1 LNVRVS
7 TVLISRCR
15 IFIVCVV
22 LLTGTVSCS
31 TEKDNTIRF
40 GLSAGAVTLDPR
52 HATDAIS
59 HRLNRLVYQSLVDFD
74 DNHRV
79 IPSLADWR
87 EITPRQYRFTLR
99 PERQRFHNGTQLTTA
114 DVKATYESLLDPSTV
129 SPHRSTL
136 TGIERI
142 EVVNTETIDFYLR
155 EADPLFPARLVI
167 GIMPRNLI
175 ASGHSFNR
183 EPVGNGPMQF
193 ASWSGEDRI
202 RLVRRRDQ
210 RPFEFLTV
218 KDSTVRVLKL
228 VRGEIDLI
236 QGDVPFELLDWLS
249 EQDSVTVET
258 LPGNIFTYIG
268 FNLQDPAL
276 KKQAV
281 RRAIASA
288 IDRDAIITHVLG
300 NAARKAGA
308 MLPPDHWAGHPDL
321 SGHAFDPDLARR
333 LLAGAGYDNDNP
345 LHLTYK
351 TSSNPLRVRLAT
363 IIQYQLGEVGIDID
377 VQSYDWGTFYG
388 DIKSGRFQLYSLSWV
403 GLNLPDIFRYVFHSE
418 SVPPSG
424 ANRGR
429 YDDPV
434 TDKLIEQAAE
444 YNNPERQAV
453 IYRRLQ
459 VRLHQQLPYVPLWYE
474 DNILARRKSIRGYT
488 LQTDGNF
495 DGLVET
501 HRQTEIM
508 Q

>member
-1 LNVRVS
+1 MS
-7 TVLISRCR
+7 GAISCN
-15 IFIVCVV
+15 
-22 LLTGTVSCS
+22 

-59 HRLNRLVYQSLVDFD
+59 QRINRLVYQRLVDFD
-74 DNHRV
+74 ANHHV
-79 IPSLADWR
+79 IPSLATWR
-87 EITPRQYRFTLR
+87 KITPCQYRFTLR
-99 PERQRFHNGTQLTTA
+99 PDRLRFHNGTQLTAA
-114 DVKATYESLLDPSTV
+114 DVKATYDSLLDPSTV

-136 TGIERI
+136 NDIKRVEAI
-142 EVVNTETIDFYLR
+142 DNETIDFYLK
-155 EADPLFPARLVI
+155 EADPLFPGRLVI
-167 GIMPRNLI
+167 GIMPGELI
-175 ASGHSFNR
+175 ESGHPFNR
-183 EPVGNGPMQF
+183 EPVGNGPMRL

-202 RLVRRRDQ
+202 RLVRLHDRQ
-210 RPFEFLTV
+210 LFEFLTV

-249 EQDSVTVET
+249 KQGSVTVET
-258 LPGNIFTYIG
+258 LSGNIFTYIG

-276 KKQAV
+276 KKQSV

-288 IDRDAIITHVLG
+288 IDRDTIITHVLG

-308 MLPPDHWAGHPDL
+308 MLPPDHWAGHPGL
-321 SGHAFDPDLARR
+321 SGYAYDPGLSRR
-333 LLAGAGYDNDNP
+333 LLADEGYYNDNP

-388 DIKSGRFQLYSLSWV
+388 DIKSGKFQLYSLSWV

-418 SVPPSG
+418 SVPPAG

-434 TDKLIEQAAE
+434 TDKLIEQAAA
-444 YNNPERQAV
+444 YNDTERQAV

-459 VRLHQQLPYVPLWYE
+459 ERLHQQLPYVPLWYE

-501 HRQTEIM
+501 HRHTETM